1 MGVKITKQLKVLKLI
16 ERSTE
21 DFKKNVNA
29 IVAPELLKT
38 IEGGNN
44 PVKAGKQVKYSQSY
58 IDQIEGRV
66 KFFTFNGR
74 AVPVYPD
81 YVESS
86 TISIN
91 KKTGKVKKT
100 GIKQTQSFSKGL
112 GYGKLKS
119 PVNLTLTGKLLAS
132 FKSVFTEKGVRF
144 LFTDPKADYH
154 NEGVPSKNIPPRRL
168 LPNHDGEAFNFNISR
183 RIFEAL
189 KKAIRINL

>member
-1 MGVKITKQLKVLKLI
+1 MGVKITKQLKVLDLI

-21 DFKKNVNA
+21 AFKKNVNVT
-29 IVAPELLKT
+29 VAPELLKT

-44 PVKAGKQVKYSQSY
+44 PVRAGKQIKYSQSY
-58 IDQIEGRV
+58 IDQIEGKV

-74 AVPVYPD
+74 IVPVYPD

-91 KKTGKVKKT
+91 KKTGKVKRT
-100 GIKQTQSFSKGL
+100 GMKQTLGFEKGL
-112 GYGKLKS
+112 GQGKLKS

-144 LFTDPKADYH
+144 VFTDPKADWH
-154 NEGVPSKNIPPRRL
+154 NEGVPSKNLPPRRL
-168 LPNHDGEAFNFNISR
+168 LPNHEGEAFNFNLSR
-183 RIFEAL
+183 RIFIAL
-189 KKAIRINL
+189 KNAIRINL

>member
-1 MGVKITKQLKVLKLI
+1 MGVKITKQLKFLNLI
-16 ERSTE
+16 EKSTE

-29 IVAPELLKT
+29 TVAPEILKT

-44 PVKAGKQVKYSQSY
+44 PVKAGKQTKYSQSY
-58 IDQIEGRV
+58 IDQIEGKV
-66 KFFTFNGR
+66 KFFTFGGKV
-74 AVPVYPD
+74 VPVYPD

-86 TISIN
+86 TISIS

-100 GIKQTQSFSKGL
+100 GMKQTLGFSKGL

-132 FKSVFTEKGVRF
+132 FKSVFTDKGVR
-144 LFTDPKADYH
+144 LTFTDEKADYH

-168 LPNHDGEAFNFNISR
+168 LPNKEGEAFNFNISR
-183 RIFEAL
+183 RILTAL
-189 KKAIRINL
+189 KNALRSNL

>member
-1 MGVKITKQLKVLKLI
+1 MGVKITKQLKVLSLI
-16 ERSTE
+16 EKSTE
-21 DFKKNVNA
+21 DFKKNVDT
-29 IVAPELLKT
+29 IVAPELIKT

-58 IDQIEGRV
+58 IDQIEGKV

-74 AVPVYPD
+74 VVPVYPD

-100 GIKQTQSFSKGL
+100 GIKQTLGFSKGL

-119 PVNLTLTGKLLAS
+119 PVNLSLTGKLLAS
-132 FKSVFTEKGVRF
+132 FKKVFTEKGVRF
-144 LFTDPKADYH
+144 TFTDPKAEWH

-168 LPNHDGEAFNFNISR
+168 LPTGEGEAFNFNISR
-183 RIFEAL
+183 RILEAL
-189 KKAIRINL
+189 KRAIKINL